1 MKILICAIL
10 VITLLVSNC
19 FAIDSIQK
27 RNLIDNRISLM
38 HQVEDIDKLLDE
50 IQKQKIT
57 DEDNKK
63 LEYYKEYLEKDNPM
77 PEDYK
82 GIQREEIKSEET

>member
-1 MKILICAIL
+1 
-10 VITLLVSNC
+10 
-19 FAIDSIQK
+19 
-27 RNLIDNRISLM
+27 M